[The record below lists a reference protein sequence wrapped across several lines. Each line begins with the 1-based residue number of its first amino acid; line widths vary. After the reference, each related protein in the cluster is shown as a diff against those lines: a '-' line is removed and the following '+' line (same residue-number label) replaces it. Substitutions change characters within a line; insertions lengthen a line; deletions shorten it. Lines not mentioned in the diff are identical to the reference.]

1 MPVGC
6 CPPPADCCPWC
17 PWGVDHYLLIVVV
30 ADWDDLV
37 CYCECDRPPVILEAE
52 SLVMTI
58 DEKVEKIVKVSH
70 SITLDL
76 LTMFRLQMCCHLL
89 S

>member
-1 MPVGC
+1 MTVVNTV
-6 CPPPADCCPWC
+6 PWC
-17 PWGVDHYLLIVVV
+17 PWGAARHLLIVVVV
-30 ADWDDLV
+30 ADWDNLV

-70 SITLDL
+70 SISLDL
-76 LTMFRLQMCCHLL
+76 LTMFRLQMYCHLL
-89 S
+89 SKARS